1 MIVAGWGNYPRAE
14 TRMLAAFGPGDAARF
29 AGAEASLIAR
39 GAGKAY
45 GDAAIGA
52 DATLSLRSLDRFIA
66 FDPERKLLTVEAGV
80 TLAAVIDAMLPRGF
94 FPPVVPGT
102 MLLTIGGLV
111 AANAHGKNHHLAGGF
126 GNHIESLTLVQAD
139 GQSITCSATE
149 NAELFRATIGGMGL
163 TGIITTVTLRV
174 MAVET
179 PFIRQELIA
188 APNLDALF
196 RAFEESKD
204 WTYTVAWTDCLA
216 GGSARGRSIF
226 FRGEHALVSEVDPA
240 RTMPRALELKR
251 HALPLDFPSFTMNH
265 LSARAFNELTWQ
277 NGRYRQGPSII
288 GWDKYFFPLD
298 AIANWNR
305 VYGRRGFV
313 QHQFVVPKARGRD
326 ALGEVL
332 SIMAARNAP
341 ACLAVL
347 KLLGPD
353 EAGMLSFPMEGYTLA
368 VDFPA
373 TPSVL
378 KLLDELDAVV
388 RAYNGRLYLA
398 KDSRQSRETFEGG
411 YPQLNAFRDLRRAA
425 GAASRFRSLQSDRL
439 GI

>member
-1 MIVAGWGNYPRAE
+1 
-14 TRMLAAFGPGDAARF
+14 
-29 AGAEASLIAR
+29 
-39 GAGKAY
+39 
-45 GDAAIGA
+45 
-52 DATLSLRSLDRFIA
+52 
-66 FDPERKLLTVEAGV
+66 
-80 TLAAVIDAMLPRGF
+80 
-94 FPPVVPGT
+94 
-102 MLLTIGGLV
+102 
-111 AANAHGKNHHLAGGF
+111 
-126 GNHIESLTLVQAD
+126 
-139 GQSITCSATE
+139 
-149 NAELFRATIGGMGL
+149 MGL
-163 TGIITTVTLRV
+163 TGIITIVTLRV
-174 MAVET
+174 MPVET
-179 PFIRQELIA
+179 PFIRQVLIA

-388 RAYNGRLYLA
+388 LGVSRDAAVTHAKFRAKHRLPFTLLVDADHAVAEKYGAWREKTLYGKKSMGIVRSTFVIGPTGRVA
-398 KDSRQSRETFEGG
+398 RV
-411 YPQLNAFRDLRRAA
+411 
-425 GAASRFRSLQSDRL
+425 FRSVKPDGHAEQVLAVL
-439 GI
+439 EETG